1 MALQISVFLENKVGH
16 FKKVTQVLTK
26 AKINIRTMTLTNTA
40 SGWGILNL
48 LTDQP
53 EETYRA
59 LSSHGFSAALREV
72 IALEMED
79 KPGGLDELLE
89 KIAMADVSFDN
100 AFGRIMEEKKR
111 AILLIDVSDIEGARM
126 KLSRFGLSELPD
138 DVVYGR

>member
-26 AKINIRTMTLTNTA
+26 SNINIRTMTLTNTA

-53 EETYRA
+53 EETCSS

-111 AILLIDVSDIEGARM
+111 AILLIDVPDIEQARH
-126 KLSRFGLSELPD
+126 KLALVGLTELPD
-138 DVVYGR
+138 DTVYGR

>member
-1 MALQISVFLENKVGH
+1 MALQVSVFLENKVGH
-16 FKKVTQVLTK
+16 FKKVTQVLSK
-26 AKINIRTMTLTNTA
+26 GMISIRTMTLTNTA

-59 LSSHGFSAALREV
+59 LSSQGFSAALREV

-100 AFGRIMEEKKR
+100 AFGRVMGEEKR
-111 AILLIDVSDIEGARM
+111 AILLIDVPDIEHARH
-126 KLSRFGLSELPD
+126 KLALVGLTELPD
-138 DVVYGR
+138 DTVYGR

>member
-26 AKINIRTMTLTNTA
+26 GMISIRTMTLTNTA

-53 EETYRA
+53 EETYRT
-59 LSSHGFSAALREV
+59 LSSKGFSAALREV

-89 KIAMADVSFDN
+89 KIALADVSFDN

-111 AILLIDVSDIEGARM
+111 AILLIDVPDIDDARV
-126 KLSRFGLSELPD
+126 KLSRIGLTELSD